1 MTELQQVSGMEA
13 GKKEPI
19 LQGVWT
25 FCDPFNSAPN
35 YTYSPHICPK
45 DTIPIGELKNVS
57 TSNHILFDN

>member
-1 MTELQQVSGMEA
+1 MTELQQVSGTEA
-13 GKKEPI
+13 GKKEAI

-35 YTYSPHICPK
+35 YTYSPDICPK

-57 TSNHILFDN
+57 TRNHSLSDN